1 MRLEGLALAFP
12 GGTCDG
18 NQIALRVRRILIL
31 RIHARGLR
39 MDVTVTLRRGHG
51 SEG

>member
-18 NQIALRVRRILIL
+18 NQIALRVLIL
-31 RIHARGLR
+31 RIRARGLR
-39 MDVTVTLRRGHG
+39 MDVPVTLRGGHG